1 MEQTVAAVATAPGEG
16 GIGIVRISGPEALE
30 ILKKVFAYKSG
41 KKAERFE
48 ERRMIYGN
56 ITDESGEVIDEA
68 MVVYMKAPR
77 TYTGEDVAEIQC
89 HGSIVSLRKILS
101 LVLSCGAGLAER
113 GEFTKRAFLNGKID
127 LAQAE
132 AVNDVI
138 RAVSDAGSRSAVSQ
152 LGGSLSS
159 VIGSI
164 RTQMADL
171 LSDIIAHIEYPE
183 EDLEELTYAEIL
195 ERLGETEKR
204 IRKLA
209 DSADTGRI
217 VRDGLKLCIA
227 GRPNIM
233 VSIVI

>member
-164 RTQMADL
+164 RTADGG
-171 LSDIIAHIEYPE
+171 SSFGYH
-183 EDLEELTYAEIL
+183 
-195 ERLGETEKR
+195 R
-204 IRKLA
+204 
-209 DSADTGRI
+209 S
-217 VRDGLKLCIA
+217 
-227 GRPNIM
+227 
-233 VSIVI
+233 